1 MRVVTYSE
9 ARQNFA
15 SILEQSKEEEIIVT
29 RKDGSRYRISYI
41 DEQEQRSP
49 FDIESCGVNLELNTI
64 LSALGESRERMW

>member
-29 RKDGSRYRISYI
+29 RKDGSRYRISFI

-49 FDIESCGVNLELNTI
+49 FDIESSGVNLELNTI